1 MTYEP
6 ECTCEPVAA
15 DVWSALNCDVHGPDA
30 DEPRPVECSACGKEA
45 DFECTGC
52 NEAFCAAHRV
62 MYDGE
67 EACPDCALFWAQDAV
82 KKMHMAIAKAV
93 YTRMDRRVA

>member
-1 MTYEP
+1 MYQEV
-6 ECTCEPVAA
+6 ECNCESVAA
-15 DVWSALNCDVHGPDA
+15 DVWSAHNCDLHGGHV
-30 DEPRPVECSACGKEA
+30 EEERRPECSACGKEA

-52 NEAFCAAHRV
+52 NEPFCNAHRIA
-62 MYDGE
+62 YDGE

-93 YTRMDRRVA
+93 YTRLDRRVA